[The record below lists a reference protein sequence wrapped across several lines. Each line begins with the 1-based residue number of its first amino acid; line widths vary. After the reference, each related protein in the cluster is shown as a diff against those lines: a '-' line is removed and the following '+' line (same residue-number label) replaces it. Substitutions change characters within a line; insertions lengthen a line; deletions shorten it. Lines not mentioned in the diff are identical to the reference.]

1 MKLLSNLPRTKAL
14 VANMVANR
22 DVRGLQRMQ
31 DEFSTMLER
40 IQKTTPNVRDR
51 NVDTILTISELL
63 TTVREALKELNAFDD
78 DDSIDTI
85 EWLTPDTEL

>member
-78 DDSIDTI
+78 DHSIDTI

>member
-14 VANMVANR
+14 VANMVANK

-51 NVDTILTISELL
+51 NIDTILTISELL

-78 DDSIDTI
+78 DSVITV
-85 EWLTPDTEL
+85 EWLAPDTEL